1 MPGAF
6 DDPYGCGELGC
17 TILHEMTHA
26 AGARSEE
33 MAQRSEICSDMDCVT
48 DPDIKIRDRK
58 NAPAHVSPCW
68 CGEDD

>member
-1 MPGAF
+1 
-6 DDPYGCGELGC
+6 
-17 TILHEMTHA
+17 MTHA